1 MADGVGQYGH
11 MVVPAQDCVRRV
23 APARGRDARPRPDC
37 TSDRLL
43 NADSEDSA
51 LRHPSGQALTL
62 LTGRVD
68 RLSQAVQD
76 MTTILGAF
84 REEVQADRGIQLARH
99 NGYVEDLS
107 TLLEHVVSV
116 NRQTQARVAALAAI
130 VS

>member
-99 NGYVEDLS
+99 NGYVEDLNGLVEHLTES
-107 TLLEHVVSV
+107 SQSIQDHFALL
-116 NRQTQARVAALAAI
+116 TDAFA
-130 VS
+130 